1 MGPHVL
7 QQLVHNHE
15 GDHTGQGDQDV
26 SHPLLGEAGPL
37 RGGAGVQ
44 RQPGLGEG
52 KPWTCRSIVRGWSQS
67 ESAANAAVHV
77 LVREAIREKKQID
90 YGFLP

>member
-1 MGPHVL
+1 MRV
-7 QQLVHNHE
+7 VS
-15 GDHTGQGDQDV
+15 QGGQDV

-44 RQPGLGEG
+44 GQPGLGEG

-67 ESAANAAVHV
+67 ESATNAAGAR
-77 LVREAIREKKQID
+77 LSKLAL
-90 YGFLP
+90 YLYCLL